1 MCSRVVTNKWYGF
14 YTFKNKE
21 RARSFHAL
29 VEDNFAEH
37 VYPHVHKIIFPSENA
52 DLTDVMYALL
62 ANNPTWY
69 TKNVIHHRL
78 WILSIARFIYKVH
91 GGLTFSSLDKKYFY
105 LNKITVITQEVDQII
120 TSIIAKEFIG
130 KVCGCALLGVCMYKY
145 MVPLTINI
153 TNLV

>member
-62 ANNPTWY
+62 P
-69 TKNVIHHRL
+69 
-78 WILSIARFIYKVH
+78 
-91 GGLTFSSLDKKYFY
+91 
-105 LNKITVITQEVDQII
+105 II
-120 TSIIAKEFIG
+120 
-130 KVCGCALLGVCMYKY
+130 LLGIQKTSY
-145 MVPLTINI
+145 II
-153 TNLV
+153 DFGF